1 MARRRAG
8 AGVVTRFILTRL
20 LQVLAVLAVMSF
32 VIYALIGLMPGD
44 PIDQMLTADPHLTA
58 ADAARLKALYGLDRP
73 LAERYLAWARS
84 ALAGDFGYSRLYAT
98 PAVAALM
105 PRLGNTALLML
116 SSFVLALAIALP
128 LGAAAAQRPGSALDA
143 AANLLSFAGMSIP
156 PFWFAL
162 VLILVFAVAL
172 GWLPAGGV
180 ATIGDGGVIDRAR
193 HLALPVATLTVAS
206 IGTYLRF
213 MRAAMIEALRQDYVR
228 TARAKGASERRVVWG
243 HAFRNALVPVIT
255 VVALSFGSLFSGAL
269 ITETMFAYPGMG
281 KLIYDAILGNDFNLA
296 LAGLLF
302 ATLLVLLSNLA
313 ADIAYAAA
321 DPRITY
327 R

>member
-1 MARRRAG
+1 M
-8 AGVVTRFILTRL
+8 TRFILTRL
-20 LQVLAVLAVMSF
+20 LQVLAVLAIMSF

-73 LAERYLAWARS
+73 LMERYLAWARA

-98 PAVAALM
+98 PAVTALL
-105 PRLGNTALLML
+105 PRLGNTTLLML
-116 SSFVLALAIALP
+116 SSFVLSLAIAVP
-128 LGAAAAQRPGSALDA
+128 LGAAAARRPGSALDG

-162 VLILVFAVAL
+162 VLILIFAVAL

-213 MRAAMIEALRQDYVR
+213 MRGAMIEALRQDYVR
-228 TARAKGASERRVVWG
+228 TARAKGASETRVLWG
-243 HAFRNALVPVIT
+243 HAFRNALIPVIT
-255 VVALSFGSLFSGAL
+255 IIALSFGSLFSGAL

-302 ATLLVLLSNLA
+302 ATLLVLMANLA

-321 DPRITY
+321 DPRISY

>member
-1 MARRRAG
+1 M
-8 AGVVTRFILTRL
+8 TRFILARFV
-20 LQVLAVLAVMSF
+20 QVLAVLAVMSF

-73 LAERYLAWARS
+73 LAERYLAWARA

-128 LGAAAAQRPGSALDA
+128 LGAAAAQRPGSALDG

-228 TARAKGASERRVVWG
+228 TARAKGASEERVVWG
-243 HAFRNALVPVIT
+243 HAFRNALIPVIT

>member
-1 MARRRAG
+1 M
-8 AGVVTRFILTRL
+8 TRFILTRL
-20 LQVLAVLAVMSF
+20 LGVLVVLAIMSF
-32 VIYALIGLMPGD
+32 VIYGLIGLMPGD

-73 LAERYLAWARS
+73 LGERYLAWARA

-98 PAVAALM
+98 PAVAALL

-116 SSFVLALAIALP
+116 SSFVLSLAIAVP
-128 LGAAAAQRPGSALDA
+128 LGVAAARRPGSALDTA
-143 AANLLSFAGMSIP
+143 AKFLSFAGISIP

-162 VLILVFAVAL
+162 LLILVFAVAL

-180 ATIGDGGVIDRAR
+180 ATIGDGGVLDRAR
-193 HLALPVATLTVAS
+193 HLALPVATLTFAS

-228 TARAKGASERRVVWG
+228 TARAKGASEARVLWG
-243 HAFRNALVPVIT
+243 HALRNALVPVIT

-269 ITETMFAYPGMG
+269 ITETMFAWPGMG
-281 KLIYDAILGNDFNLA
+281 AMIYQAIETNDFNLA
-296 LAGLLF
+296 LVGLLLATF
-302 ATLLVLLSNLA
+302 ATIAGNLL
-313 ADIAYAAA
+313 ADIALVAV
-321 DPRITY
+321 DPRVSLTDSA
-327 R
+327 

>member
-1 MARRRAG
+1 
-8 AGVVTRFILTRL
+8 VTRYILRRL
-20 LQVLAVLAVMSF
+20 VELLVVLAVMSF
-32 VIYALIGLMPGD
+32 IIYALIGLMPGD

-73 LAERYLAWARS
+73 LGERYLAWARA
-84 ALAGDFGYSRLYAT
+84 ALAGDLGYSRLYAT
-98 PAVAALM
+98 PAIAALL
-105 PRLGNTALLML
+105 PRLANTAILML
-116 SSFVLALAIALP
+116 SSFVLSLAIALP
-128 LGAAAAQRPGSALDA
+128 LGAAAARRPGSALDTV
-143 AANLLSFAGMSIP
+143 ANLLSFAGMSVP

-193 HLALPVATLTVAS
+193 HLVLPVATLTVAS

-213 MRAAMIEALRQDYVR
+213 ARAAMIEALRQDYAR
-228 TARAKGASERRVVWG
+228 TARAKGASEARVLWG

-255 VVALSFGSLFSGAL
+255 VIALSFGSLFSGAL

-321 DPRITY
+321 DPRISY

>member
-1 MARRRAG
+1 M
-8 AGVVTRFILTRL
+8 TRFILARFV
-20 LQVLAVLAVMSF
+20 QVLAVLAVMSF

-73 LAERYLAWARS
+73 LAERYLAWARA

-128 LGAAAAQRPGSALDA
+128 LGAAAAQRPGSALDGA
-143 AANLLSFAGMSIP
+143 PNLLSFAGMSIP

-172 GWLPAGGV
+172 GWLPAGCLP
-180 ATIGDGGVIDRAR
+180 TLRDGGDLSRDR
-193 HLALPVATLTVAS
+193 HLALPVGATTVVPPSAQS
-206 IGTYLRF
+206 RF
-213 MRAAMIEALRQDYVR
+213 ICRAIFCWLRQHVR
-228 TARAKGASERRVVWG
+228 S
-243 HAFRNALVPVIT
+243 
-255 VVALSFGSLFSGAL
+255 
-269 ITETMFAYPGMG
+269 
-281 KLIYDAILGNDFNLA
+281 
-296 LAGLLF
+296 
-302 ATLLVLLSNLA
+302 
-313 ADIAYAAA
+313 
-321 DPRITY
+321 
-327 R
+327 

>member
-1 MARRRAG
+1 M
-8 AGVVTRFILTRL
+8 TRFILARFV
-20 LQVLAVLAVMSF
+20 QVLAVLAVMSF

-73 LAERYLAWARS
+73 LAERYLAWARA

-128 LGAAAAQRPGSALDA
+128 LGAAAAQRPGSALDG

-180 ATIGDGGVIDRAR
+180 ATIGDGGVIDRAG

-228 TARAKGASERRVVWG
+228 TARAKGASEERVVWG
-243 HAFRNALVPVIT
+243 HAFRNALIPVIT

>member
-1 MARRRAG
+1 M
-8 AGVVTRFILTRL
+8 TRFILTRL

-32 VIYALIGLMPGD
+32 VIYGLIGLMPGD

-73 LAERYLAWARS
+73 LAERYLAWAQA
-84 ALAGDFGYSRLYAT
+84 ALGGDFGYSRLYAT
-98 PAVAALM
+98 PAVAALL

-128 LGAAAAQRPGSALDA
+128 LGAAAAQRPGSALDG

-180 ATIGDGGVIDRAR
+180 ATIGDGGVFDRAR

-228 TARAKGASERRVVWG
+228 TARAKGASEERVVWG
-243 HAFRNALVPVIT
+243 HAFRNALIPVIT

-321 DPRITY
+321 DPRISY